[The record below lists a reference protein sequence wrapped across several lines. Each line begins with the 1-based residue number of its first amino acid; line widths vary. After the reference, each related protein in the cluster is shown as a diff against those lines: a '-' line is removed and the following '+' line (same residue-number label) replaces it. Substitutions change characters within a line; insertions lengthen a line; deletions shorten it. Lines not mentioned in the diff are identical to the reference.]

1 MVGLFSRDV
10 TVAVL
15 ASGSAGNCTYVGDGR
30 AGALIDCGIS
40 TRRIL
45 SRMEG
50 LGLGGWP
57 IDAVLVTHEHKDHI
71 GSARILAT
79 KLRRLQGKD
88 VPVHMTRGTHEAAD
102 PRCVPDRGVAFVE
115 SGKEFRVRH
124 LKVEPFTVPHDVLDP
139 VAYKVG
145 CGDVKVA
152 VITDLGRPTALVAR
166 QMRDCDMLV
175 LEYNH
180 DVEMLMEGAYPW
192 HLKQRIRSNHGHLS
206 NEQAS
211 KLLTSGLGKRLK
223 HVTLAHLSE
232 ENNTPAKAFAS
243 CRRALD
249 AAGRKGIRVQV
260 ASQEGVA
267 EPLRFATN
275 VW

>member
-10 TVAVL
+10 TIAVL
-15 ASGSAGNCTYVGDGR
+15 ASGSAGNCSYVGDGR
-30 AGALIDCGIS
+30 AGVLIDCGIS

-45 SRMEG
+45 ARMEG

-71 GSARILAT
+71 GAARVLAAR
-79 KLRRLQGKD
+79 LRRLQGKQ
-88 VPVHMTRGTHEAAD
+88 VPVHMTRGTAEAAD
-102 PRCVPDRGVAFVE
+102 PRCLPEQGVAFVA
-115 SGKEFRVRH
+115 SGEPFRVRH
-124 LKVEPFTVPHDVLDP
+124 LEVEPFTVPHNVLDP
-139 VAYKVG
+139 VAYKVT

-166 QMRDCDMLV
+166 QMRDCDVLV

-180 DVEMLMEGAYPW
+180 DLEMLMEGPYPW

-223 HVTLAHLSE
+223 HITLAHLSE
-232 ENNTPAKAFAS
+232 ENNAPHKALAS

-249 AAGRKGIRVQV
+249 AAGAPHVHVHV
-260 ASQEGVA
+260 AGQDGVP
-267 EPLRFATN
+267 EPLRLATN

>member
-1 MVGLFSRDV
+1 MVGLFRRDV

-30 AGALIDCGIS
+30 AGVLIDCGIS

-50 LGLGGWP
+50 LGLANWP
-57 IDAVLVTHEHKDHI
+57 IDGVLVTHEHKDHI
-71 GSARILAT
+71 GAARVLSDR
-79 KLRRLQGKD
+79 LCRLQGKQ
-88 VPVHMTRGTHEAAD
+88 VRVHMTRGTHEAAD
-102 PRCVPDRGVAFVE
+102 PRCIPKEGVRFVE
-115 SGKEFRVRH
+115 SGKPLRIRH
-124 LKVEPFTVPHDVLDP
+124 LQVIPFTVPHDVLDP
-139 VAYKVG
+139 VAYKVT
-145 CGDVKVA
+145 CGEVTVA

-166 QMRDCDMLV
+166 QMRDCDVLV
-175 LEYNH
+175 LEFNH
-180 DVEMLMEGAYPW
+180 DLEQLMEGPYPW

-206 NEQAS
+206 NEQAA
-211 KLLTSGLGKRLK
+211 KLLTSGLGKKLK

-232 ENNTPAKAFAS
+232 ENNAPHKAHAA

-249 AAGRKGIRVQV
+249 AAGAGHVKIHV
-260 ASQEGVA
+260 ASQEGVTD
-267 EPLRFATN
+267 PLRFATN